1 MDRQSKIQLLSGIFS
16 GKESLDT
23 LKQDQDDFSKFTM
36 LELKI
41 LSDILKKPGYS
52 NKAGS
57 LKSVL
62 SFDLESSERLF
73 VEQLLTVT
81 KNKAPEYGEAH
92 YNSNEREVMY
102 LPLPEKL
109 TIYFNQYKQ

>member
-1 MDRQSKIQLLSGIFS
+1 MDRQSKIQLLSNIFS

-23 LKQDQDDFSKFTM
+23 LKQNQNDFSKFTM

-41 LSDILKKPGYS
+41 LSDILKKPGNTKKAS
-52 NKAGS
+52 N

-62 SFDLESSERLF
+62 DFDLAGDERQF
-73 VEQLLTVT
+73 MEHLLSVS
-81 KNKAPEYGEAH
+81 KHRMPEYGQVH

-109 TIYFNQYKQ
+109 IIYYNQHKQ